1 MTTFSVI
8 REDLKEIRYYYMRKD
23 DFDVAFRKTGENKVI
38 EKVKLYNRIIQS
50 ASPKLYDLYVSLY
63 IDCHT
68 QESLSDKLGYTPEYI
83 QMLNKKLLKFLQT
96 NLNKGEKLNEAKIEQ
111 WKLV

>member
-1 MTTFSVI
+1 
-8 REDLKEIRYYYMRKD
+8 MRKD
-23 DFDVAFRKTGENKVI
+23 DFDAAFRKTGENKVI
-38 EKVKLYNRIIQS
+38 EKVKLYNQIIQI

-111 WKLV
+111 